1 MTTDFLKV
9 CYTRKSI
16 NESEGKQMTTFYWYP
31 KCSTCKKAKIWLDE
45 NNIDYKMIDMIE
57 EPPSKDLLI
66 HWMENNDY
74 PIRRFFNTSGIRYR
88 EQGLKNLVGDFSQ
101 EEASERLTVDG
112 MLIKRPIMVVGDKV
126 LLGFKEA
133 EYEGLLL

>member
-1 MTTDFLKV
+1 
-9 CYTRKSI
+9 
-16 NESEGKQMTTFYWYP
+16 MTTFYWYP